1 MVKGISKDAVLV
13 RPHGDAAF
21 EVAVFI
27 LKDEV
32 KGISEEELLR
42 QAGLSTIPS
51 WAARHQKILSFLAG
65 AGSTGLLFLLMA
77 LF

>member
-1 MVKGISKDAVLV
+1 MIKGISKEAVLV

-42 QAGLSTIPS
+42 QAGLASLPS
-51 WAARHQKILSFLAG
+51 WVAKHQKLLSFLAG
-65 AGSTGLLFLLMA
+65 AGSTGLLFLVMA